1 MNATSTFY
9 KSDKQNMQKLR
20 RNVIFPTGQKA
31 LFDAKGNSLVAF
43 LSAATIAIVQMRRAG
58 EFITNHLFGRSY
70 QWRI

>member
-43 LSAATIAIVQMRRAG
+43 LDSKK
-58 EFITNHLFGRSY
+58 L
-70 QWRI
+70 